1 MTGDPVTP
9 DPVTPDPVTRGTVSP
24 DPVTRG
30 TVTPDRVTRGTVT
43 GESAPTV
50 ARARRAAAATPD
62 PELPM
67 LTVADLGILR
77 EVSVHGGRVTVSL
90 TPTYSGCPALREI
103 QQDVAARLTAAGFPD
118 AEIRMVLSPPWSPGW
133 ITAEGRRKLAAA
145 GIAPPVRAS
154 AAPGR
159 ASAAGHRAG
168 PVPLTLS
175 PAPPTVPCPACGS
188 PRTEPTAAFSGTA
201 CKDLYRCTACA
212 EPFEH
217 MKEA

>member
-1 MTGDPVTP
+1 MTGDTATGPGSGAAA
-9 DPVTPDPVTRGTVSP
+9 GTL
-24 DPVTRG
+24 
-30 TVTPDRVTRGTVT
+30 
-43 GESAPTV
+43 E
-50 ARARRAAAATPD
+50 RARRAAAATPD

-77 EVSVHGGRVTVSL
+77 EVGVHEGRVTVSL

-103 QQDVAARLTAAGFPD
+103 QQDVAARLAAAGFPG

-145 GIAPPVRAS
+145 GIAPPDRA
-154 AAPGR
+154 AAATAGERAGR
-159 ASAAGHRAG
+159 VTG

-175 PAPPTVPCPACGS
+175 PAPPPVPCPACGS
-188 PRTEPTAAFSGTA
+188 PRTERTAAFSGTA
-201 CKDLYRCTACA
+201 CKDLYRCLSCT

>member
-1 MTGDPVTP
+1 MVT
-9 DPVTPDPVTRGTVSP
+9 SN
-24 DPVTRG
+24 
-30 TVTPDRVTRGTVT
+30 RVTRDMATEGALARDTA
-43 GESAPTV
+43 GRAE
-50 ARARRAAAATPD
+50 RARRAAAATPD

-77 EVSVHGGRVTVSL
+77 EVNVHGGRVSVAL

-103 QQDVAARLTAAGFPD
+103 QADVAARLAAAGFPD

-145 GIAPPVRAS
+145 GIAPPGDAAAEAS
-154 AAPGR
+154 AGR
-159 ASAAGHRAG
+159 RSG

-175 PAPPTVPCPACGS
+175 PAPRAVPCPACGS
-188 PRTEPTAAFSGTA
+188 PRTERTAAFSGTA
-201 CKDLYRCTACA
+201 CKDLYRCLSCA

-217 MKEA
+217 MKEV

>member
-1 MTGDPVTP
+1 MVTE
-9 DPVTPDPVTRGTVSP
+9 DTVMGGTATRDTAAIA
-24 DPVTRG
+24 
-30 TVTPDRVTRGTVT
+30 
-43 GESAPTV
+43 E
-50 ARARRAAAATPD
+50 RARRAAAATPD

-77 EVSVHGGRVTVSL
+77 EVSVHDGTVTVSL

-103 QQDVAARLTAAGFPD
+103 QRDMSARLAAAGFPG
-118 AEIRMVLSPPWSPGW
+118 AGIRMVLSPPWSPGW

-145 GIAPPVRAS
+145 GIAPPDRAIMT
-154 AAPGR
+154 GR
-159 ASAAGHRAG
+159 RTG

-188 PRTEPTAAFSGTA
+188 PRTERTAAFSGTA

-217 MKEA
+217 MKES

>member
-1 MTGDPVTP
+1 VARDTA
-9 DPVTPDPVTRGTVSP
+9 GTL
-24 DPVTRG
+24 
-30 TVTPDRVTRGTVT
+30 
-43 GESAPTV
+43 E
-50 ARARRAAAATPD
+50 RARRAAAATPD

-77 EVSVHGGRVTVSL
+77 AVSERGGRVTVSL

-103 QQDVAARLTAAGFPD
+103 QADVAARLAAAGFPG

-145 GIAPPVRAS
+145 GIAPPGTAPPGPAPS
-154 AAPGR
+154 GPAA
-159 ASAAGHRAG
+159 AAGQRPGQAPG

-188 PRTEPTAAFSGTA
+188 PRTERTAAFSGTA
-201 CKDLYRCTACA
+201 CKDLYRCLSCA